1 LKLKHV
7 FFDLDH
13 TLWDFDTNARLA
25 LEELYERHQLREFGV
40 EAFERFYMMYASI
53 NEKMWEQ
60 YRNGLMS
67 KENLRVQRFEETFRK
82 LGVPDEHIPV
92 NIWDEYLAITPE
104 KTNLIPGAMD
114 LLNWL
119 ASNQIRLHIITNG
132 FKETQKRKLK
142 ASGLDEFFSS
152 VIISEDVG
160 VQKPHPQIFKHAL
173 EHNNAKVS
181 DSIYIGDHP
190 EADVR
195 GGIDAGLA
203 VAFYNPG
210 RVEHN
215 FNVLADL
222 QELMQLPPL
231 IIENNMI

>member
-1 LKLKHV
+1 MKLKHV

-25 LEELYERHQLREFGV
+25 LEELYERHQLKEFGV
-40 EAFERFYMMYASI
+40 EAFERFYFMYAAI

-60 YRNGLMS
+60 YRNGLIS

-82 LGVPDEHIPV
+82 LGVPDENIPT

-114 LLNWL
+114 LLNWFK
-119 ASNQIRLHIITNG
+119 SRQIQLHIITNG
-132 FKETQKRKLK
+132 FRETQKRKLK
-142 ASGLDEFFSS
+142 ASGLEVFFNS
-152 VIISEDVG
+152 VIISEEVG
-160 VQKPHPQIFKHAL
+160 VQKPHPQIFNHAL
-173 EHNNAKVS
+173 AQNNARLT
-181 DSIYIGDHP
+181 DSLYIGDHP

-195 GGIDAGLA
+195 GGINAGLA
-203 VAFYNPG
+203 VAFYNPS
-210 RVEHN
+210 RMEHN
-215 FNVLADL
+215 FDVLADL

-231 IIENNMI
+231 IIEKNMI